1 MSEDRG
7 QNAAGRRFAAP
18 LRAMAE
24 SKFLV
29 APSEFNGE
37 GWLTG
42 RPVLRRLVDLS
53 QSGSKDF
60 GSQALST
67 WPGKAKSGGKGKK
80 GGTPGERMKCE
91 VHLLGGQTRGEVVF
105 CEAWGEAAGKLDTVA
120 KECER
125 EEKLLCVS
133 NVKIVNQ
140 YNQYSTSRL
149 PYYVRFVLPQAQ
161 AEKVAAEGRWADISL
176 HHPFLD
182 IEKMM
187 KVEWQQ
193 QHCVVGARCQTR
205 VKLYLPRDIEAFA

>member
-7 QNAAGRRFAAP
+7 QNAAGPRFVAS

-42 RPVLRRLVDLS
+42 RPVLRRLVDL
-53 QSGSKDF
+53 GSKDF
-60 GSQALST
+60 GSQASA
-67 WPGKAKSGGKGKK
+67 GKAKSGGKGKK

-105 CEAWGEAAGKLDTVA
+105 CEAWGEAAGKLDKVA

-182 IEKMM
+182 IEKMT
-187 KVEWQQ
+187 KVESQQ
-193 QHCVVGARCQTR
+193 QHCVVGARCQMR